1 MAVTGL
7 GVVSC
12 AGRTVTAF
20 AESLRAGRDGFV
32 PIEDPRIAHLKARYA
47 GLVRDVDD
55 DPALP
60 GCDRSVH
67 LALAAARE
75 ALASAAVRPGD
86 FGRRMGLVFGTC
98 SGPMLLLERHYERL
112 ARGDPPAASES
123 TFPLE
128 YSSGAKALAH
138 ALGIEGFSTTAVTA
152 CSAGT
157 SAIAMGA
164 DLLRA
169 GLLDIV
175 LAGGADA
182 FAPSTVTGFD
192 ALKATAAGRC
202 APFSRPPGLAL
213 GEGAGFLVL
222 EAMESAGARGAA
234 VLAEVVGAGMGN
246 DAYHCSSPDPTGA
259 GLGAV
264 MHRALADAGLD
275 PEAIAYVN
283 AHGTGTEANDKAESK
298 ALIRVFGERA
308 RQIPVSSTKSMV
320 GHCLG
325 AAGALEAIASIVC
338 ARAGVFPPTA
348 GYNGPRDGCTL
359 DYVPEAGRPW
369 HPTGFFMTNNSAFG
383 GHNASLVLALSD
395 PRPRDTDPA
404 DDSVVIT
411 GCGMVSPAGLGVA
424 AFLDARREGR
434 IGTTVDDEAALRFDR
449 RLDLRSLDPGSRWA
463 TIAAQMA
470 IQDAGLG
477 RRAAQPGDV
486 GLYLHVNGAPVWA
499 ESEWLRSM
507 FATGFHQEQLGAFP
521 YIVPCSV
528 TGNVCRELRLSGHN
542 ATLCA
547 GPGGSVSTL
556 ALAACAIR
564 NGHARAL
571 LVGGVDVRA
580 DGGGTGA
587 MDGAALL
594 MLESGSHAR
603 ARGARPL
610 ASVAGMAFATEVRNL
625 QTGNGDTA
633 GLEAVAR
640 EAMARSGIVP
650 EQVARVCQAVPACSR
665 DWWGSLRGDGA
676 GSPTGAILGA
686 GAPSGAQPMF
696 DLITALRG
704 GDVRGP
710 LLVAARSPN
719 GTDCA
724 LVLKT
729 VDPHE
734 GMPI

>member
-1 MAVTGL
+1 
-7 GVVSC
+7 
-12 AGRTVTAF
+12 
-20 AESLRAGRDGFV
+20 
-32 PIEDPRIAHLKARYA
+32 
-47 GLVRDVDD
+47 
-55 DPALP
+55 
-60 GCDRSVH
+60 
-67 LALAAARE
+67 
-75 ALASAAVRPGD
+75 
-86 FGRRMGLVFGTC
+86 
-98 SGPMLLLERHYERL
+98 
-112 ARGDPPAASES
+112 
-123 TFPLE
+123 
-128 YSSGAKALAH
+128 
-138 ALGIEGFSTTAVTA
+138 
-152 CSAGT
+152 
-157 SAIAMGA
+157 
-164 DLLRA
+164 
-169 GLLDIV
+169 
-175 LAGGADA
+175 
-182 FAPSTVTGFD
+182 VTGFD

-202 APFSRPPGLAL
+202 APFSRPSGLTL

-222 EAMESAGARGAA
+222 EAMDTACSRGA
-234 VLAEVVGAGMGN
+234 VVQAEVVGAGLGN
-246 DAYHCSSPDPTGA
+246 DSYHCTSPDPTGA

-264 MHRALADAGLD
+264 MRRALADAGLG

-308 RQIPVSSTKSMV
+308 RHIPVSSTKSMV

-325 AAGALEAIASIVC
+325 ATGALEAIASIVC
-338 ARAGVFPPTA
+338 AQAGVFPPTA
-348 GYNGPRDGCTL
+348 GFSGPRKGCTL

-369 HPTGFFMTNNSAFG
+369 RPSGFFMTNNSAFG

-395 PRPRDTDPA
+395 PRSRNTDPA
-404 DDSVVIT
+404 EDSVVIT

-434 IGTTVDDEAALRFDR
+434 IGRTVDDDATLRFDR
-449 RLDLRSLDPGSRWA
+449 RLNLRPLDPGSRWA

-470 IQDAGLG
+470 IHDAGLA
-477 RRAAQPGDV
+477 RRPAPPGDV
-486 GLYLHVNGAPVWA
+486 GLYLHVNGGPVWA
-499 ESEWLRSM
+499 ESAWLRSM

-542 ATLCA
+542 ATLCS

-580 DGGGTGA
+580 DDGGDGA
-587 MDGAALL
+587 MDGAAML

-610 ASVAGMAFATEVRNL
+610 ARVGGMAFATEIRNL
-625 QTGNGDTA
+625 RTGNGDPA
-633 GLEAVAR
+633 CLETVAR
-640 EAMARSGIVP
+640 DALARSGIAP

-665 DWWGSLRGDGA
+665 DWWRNLRGDGA
-676 GSPTGAILGA
+676 GLPTGAPLSA
-686 GAPSGAQPMF
+686 GAPSGTPPMF
-696 DLITALRG
+696 DLIAALRG
-704 GDVRGP
+704 DDAPGQ
-710 LLVAARSPN
+710 LLIVAGSPN
-719 GTDCA
+719 GADCA